1 MPERIPVAAGELASL
16 ELFDG
21 IDPEEVELLAELLSS
36 RVYRAGEEVLR
47 QGELGTTFMIVLD
60 GTAAI
65 HRSISGAVMDLGT
78 AERGAILGELSAIT
92 VEPRRA
98 GVIAASPFRVAIGE
112 HRAFEVLLAVPGV
125 AAKLQALVARRLA
138 AIATIVPVDLGHD
151 TALVLR
157 PLLPGDHDEVAAAIR
172 SQPQEWIYS
181 RFFSGGMPSSSI
193 VDYLTNV
200 DYLRHF
206 AWVVALAETL
216 EGIAI
221 GRYIRLREDPSTAEI
236 AFGVRDEWRGSG
248 LGTLLLGALSVAATY
263 AEIEQFHAET
273 LHENR
278 AMQQVLKK
286 AGAHW
291 SFGESGLMETTFAV
305 SDARSVIPESV
316 AVALGAVARE
326 IVTGAGL
333 APRFPL

>member
-1 MPERIPVAAGELASL
+1 MHQQIPVSAGELASI

-21 IDPEEVELLAELLSS
+21 VEPEQLEPLSALLNS
-36 RVYRAGEEVLR
+36 REYRAGEEILR

-65 HRSISGAVMDLGT
+65 HRSRGTAVTDLGT

-92 VEPRRA
+92 DEPRRA
-98 GVIAASPFRVAIGE
+98 SVVATSRVRVATGE
-112 HRAFEVLLAVPGV
+112 HRAFEALLAVPGV
-125 AAKLQALVARRLA
+125 AAQLRALAAHRLA
-138 AIATIVPVDLGHD
+138 EIATVVPVDLGHD
-151 TALVLR
+151 SALVLR

-193 VDYLTNV
+193 VEYLTNV

-206 AWVVALAETL
+206 AWVVARAETL
-216 EGIAI
+216 EGLAI

-263 AEIEQFHAET
+263 AEIEKFHAET

-291 SFGESGLMETTFAV
+291 SFGESGLLETTFAV

>member
-1 MPERIPVAAGELASL
+1 MPERIPVAAGELVSL

-21 IDPEEVELLAELLSS
+21 VEPVRLEPLVELLSS
-36 RVYRAGEEVLR
+36 CEYRAGEVMLR
-47 QGELGTTFMIVLD
+47 QGDLGTTFMVVLD
-60 GTAAI
+60 GSVTI
-65 HRSISGAVMDLGT
+65 HRTLGARVTDLGT

-92 VEPRRA
+92 DEPRRA
-98 GVIAASPFRVAIGE
+98 TVVAASPVRVAVGE
-112 HRAFEVLLAVPGV
+112 HRSFEVLLAVPGV
-125 AAKLQALVARRLA
+125 AAQLQALAARRLA
-138 AIATIVPVDLGHD
+138 EIATIVPVDLGHD
-151 TALVLR
+151 PPLVLR

-216 EGIAI
+216 EGVAI
-221 GRYIRLREDPSTAEI
+221 GRYIRLREDPGTAEV
-236 AFGVRDEWRGSG
+236 AFGVRNEWRGSG
-248 LGTLLLGALSVAATY
+248 LGTLLLGALGVAATY
-263 AEIEQFHAET
+263 AEIERFHAET

-278 AMQQVLKK
+278 SMQQVLKK

-291 SFGESGLMETTFAV
+291 SFGDSGLMETTFAV
-305 SDARSVIPESV
+305 ADARSVIPQEV
-316 AVALGAVARE
+316 ALALGAVAKE

>member
-1 MPERIPVAAGELASL
+1 MPERIPVSAGELANL

-21 IDPEEVELLAELLSS
+21 VEPMRLEPLAALLSS
-36 RVYRAGEEVLR
+36 REYRAGEEILR
-47 QGELGTTFMIVLD
+47 QGELGTMFMIVLD
-60 GTAAI
+60 GKVAI
-65 HRSISGAVMDLGT
+65 HRSLGTAITDLGT
-78 AERGAILGELSAIT
+78 AERGSILGELSAIT
-92 VEPRRA
+92 DEPRRA
-98 GVIAASPFRVAIGE
+98 SVVAASPVRMAIGE
-112 HRAFEVLLAVPGV
+112 HRSFEVLLALPGV
-125 AAKLQALVARRLA
+125 AAQLRALAARRLA
-138 AIATIVPVDLGHD
+138 EIATIVPVDLGHD
-151 TALVLR
+151 SALVVR

-206 AWVVALAETL
+206 AWVIARAETL
-216 EGIAI
+216 EGVAI

-263 AEIEQFHAET
+263 AEIEKFHAET

-291 SFGESGLMETTFAV
+291 SFGESGLLETTFAV